1 MCLRFSVSQADTFA
15 DHVEHDVRI
24 QSDHDLRHVAEHAD
38 QAQWKSKVTQQ
49 KKYNLTALKILET
62 FLKHPLTSVLQVML
76 FSAQFL
82 CKTILKRFQL
92 FQVVDRKC
100 F

>member
-49 KKYNLTALKILET
+49 KEYNQNHIEHFGNIFEAPFDLSVTGHALFCSISL
-62 FLKHPLTSVLQVML
+62 
-76 FSAQFL
+76 
-82 CKTILKRFQL
+82 
-92 FQVVDRKC
+92 
-100 F
+100 